1 MFFPIKTYETIRKSA
16 LKNNPNMSRWRS
28 KQIDDK
34 IEFEKSE
41 TCGRVIGSVHEY
53 FGIPHST
60 YLACSEDL
68 KSKITRLYFDVVV
81 FGE

>member
-1 MFFPIKTYETIRKSA
+1 
-16 LKNNPNMSRWRS
+16 MSRWRS

-34 IEFEKSE
+34 IEFEKSK

-60 YLACSEDL
+60 YLACNEDL
-68 KSKITRLYFDVVV
+68 KSKIYCINL
-81 FGE
+81 